1 MKNDLVATFKNE
13 LGYKHD
19 WTYKGVNAD
28 LPSDAI
34 KEACQLL
41 TSLDI
46 FEQNGVKQFASVV
59 TAKIV
64 TTTETE
70 IFDVKNDPSNEDK
83 QLPKETKE
91 IKTANPS
98 LLMKHLEQSVATKEN
113 NSAIFPIVIL
123 PASQLAKIPAELENR
138 LVTSSSDIMARP
150 QSQPAQKNDRGFK
163 LTLTRLWGRKAKTK
177 TILIK

>member
-13 LGYKHD
+13 LGYEHD

-28 LPSDAI
+28 LPADAI
-34 KEACQLL
+34 KDACQLL

-70 IFDVKNDPSNEDK
+70 IFDVKNDPSDEDK

-113 NSAIFPIVIL
+113 NSAIFPTITL
-123 PASQLAKIPAELENR
+123 PASQLAKIPAEPKNN
-138 LVTSSSDIMARP
+138 LVTSSSDKMSRP
-150 QSQPAQKNDRGFK
+150 QSQPAQRNGRGFK
-163 LTLTRLWGRKAKTK
+163 RTLARLLGKKGK
-177 TILIK
+177 NKDDPY